1 MIWPTLTA
9 HAQSIRCAHGAG
21 SARSAA
27 AMAASLL
34 TSTTRADHLG
44 AKLLA
49 AGAIFAL
56 THAALAQNAVPIG
69 VYSARVEV
77 ADRTGSTLRQA
88 QKAGLEQV
96 LIKATGDPDAP
107 QVPSLQE
114 DLREPSRLLL
124 GYSYEESTIGNLRL
138 RLNYDEKAVQGLI
151 SAARLP
157 LWTSNRPT
165 VLVWLVS
172 TDDRRSFVTLD
183 EAPKATRM
191 LVDNFEM
198 RGVPLQQPL
207 HDLEDAAALS
217 PGEAWRLDSAALVGA
232 SRRYGDRLLL
242 AGRMAEL
249 SDGRVSGEWRFLDE
263 GRWITSTVRAGPT
276 EEFMKAGADLVA
288 RRLAERYAVVAQS
301 GSLDTGYRLVV
312 RGARSYLDFAA
323 IRETLVSLEAVTYA
337 VPEFLQGDLIEFRL
351 EADAERGRLKQ
362 LIELDR
368 RFVPVPGND
377 STLRYEWL
385 R

>member
-1 MIWPTLTA
+1 M
-9 HAQSIRCAHGAG
+9 
-21 SARSAA
+21 
-27 AMAASLL
+27 
-34 TSTTRADHLG
+34 TTV
-44 AKLLA
+44 
-49 AGAIFAL
+49 AL
-56 THAALAQNAVPIG
+56 VPAVLAQGDAAVG

-77 ADRTGSTLRQA
+77 VDRSGSTLRQA
-88 QKAGLEQV
+88 QRAGLEQV
-96 LIKATGDPDAP
+96 LTKATGNPDAP
-107 QVPSLQE
+107 QAPSLQE
-114 DLREPSRLLL
+114 DLTEPSRLLL
-124 GYSYEESTIGNLRL
+124 GYSYEESTTGNLRL
-138 RLNYDEKAVQGLI
+138 RLNYDQNAVQELI

-165 VLVWLVS
+165 VLVWLVR

-183 EAPKATRM
+183 EAPEANRM
-191 LVDNFEM
+191 MIDSFEM

-263 GRWITSTVRAGPT
+263 GRWITSSVRAGST
-276 EEFMKAGADLVA
+276 EEFMSAGADLVA
-288 RRLAERYAVVAQS
+288 RRLADRYAVVAQP

-323 IRETLVSLEAVTYA
+323 IRETLVSLEAVTYV
-337 VPEFLQGDLIEFRL
+337 VPEFLQGDKIEFRL

-368 RFVPVPGND
+368 RFVPVPGD
-377 STLRYEWL
+377 DPSLRYEWL